1 MFTQFNYISQASLQS
16 FEKLFELNVSTAQT
30 LVNQHNTLFANVID
44 DTLEFA
50 RNASLDR
57 DFPSSVADHKV
68 FSSAICYDTLEAWK
82 QTTATLTQLQKEAE
96 LIFRSSYKYTSDE
109 SATKVV
115 GQKELQNF

>member
-30 LVNQHNTLFANVID
+30 LVNQHSTIFYNVID

-50 RNASLDR
+50 RNASLDKSL
-57 DFPSSVADHKV
+57 PSAVADHKE
-68 FSSAICYDTLEAWK
+68 FSSAICYDTLEIWK
-82 QTTATLTQLQKEAE
+82 QTTVTLTQLQKEAE